1 MTAPGPDRFAYRIG
15 PSSLRGDVH
24 LPGAK
29 NSALGLLAASLLTS
43 DRVELTN
50 YPESLLD
57 AQVQVEMLRATG
69 KTCEADGNVIA
80 ISEPRGL
87 DGVIDWPGR
96 SIRTTLLLLGA
107 LVARLRAGAVPYPGG
122 CRLGERKYDLHVMLL
137 ERLGAR
143 VFEDESRGLL
153 RAEAPNGLRGAEIV
167 LPIRSTG
174 ATQSALLCGAL
185 AEGTTTIWN
194 PHIRPEILDLVAL
207 LRAMGAAIEVH
218 GQQQI
223 RVEGAAGSLRG
234 ATHEVIPDNME
245 AITWLIGATMTG
257 GDLTIHNFPFAHLEV
272 PLIHL
277 RESGAKFFPG
287 GNDIV
292 VRGGRCYP
300 LEISTGPFPA
310 INSDMQPLFAAYGAM
325 ARGETRIV
333 DLRFPGRYAYADEFR
348 KLGVSCELSDNLLI
362 VRGGGR
368 LQGSEVTALDLRAG
382 VALCLLGLVA
392 DGQTTVREAWQIE
405 RGYSRFVERM
415 RAVGA
420 DIQYQDAS

>member
-1 MTAPGPDRFAYRIG
+1 MTSPASDRFAYRIG

-29 NSALGLLAASLLTS
+29 NSSLGLLAASLLTAEP
-43 DRVELTN
+43 VVLTN

-57 AQVQVEMLRATG
+57 AQVQVDMLRGLG
-69 KTCEADGNVIA
+69 KICAVSDALIS
-80 ISEPRGL
+80 ISESRGIECA
-87 DGVIDWPGR
+87 VRWEGR
-96 SIRTTLLLLGA
+96 SIRTTLLILGA
-107 LVARLRAGAVPYPGG
+107 LVARLHEGAVPFPGG

-143 VFEDESRGLL
+143 IWEDVERGLL
-153 RAEAPNGLRGAEIV
+153 CAAAPNGLRGAEIV

-174 ATQSALLCGAL
+174 ATQNALMCGAL
-185 AEGTTTIWN
+185 ASGTTTIWN

-207 LRAMGAAIEVH
+207 LRKMGAMIDVR
-218 GQQQI
+218 GQEQI
-223 RVEGAAGSLRG
+223 RVEGTATGLRG

-257 GDLTIHNFPFAHLEV
+257 GDLTIHNFPFSHLEV

-348 KLGVSCELSDNLLI
+348 KLGVKCELRDNLLI
-362 VRGGGR
+362 VRGGNRPHGA
-368 LQGSEVTALDLRAG
+368 EVTALDLRAG
-382 VALCLLGLVA
+382 VALSLLGLVA
-392 DGQTTVREAWQIE
+392 DGRTIVHEAWQIE
-405 RGYSRFVERM
+405 RGYSRFVDRM

-420 DIQYQDAS
+420 DIQYLDAA